1 MNQLYA
7 EIERRGET
15 IQAQLAENQLLLDA
29 FYASLD
35 LSWIYHD
42 NALEGVVLSFHEL
55 NAAIDDAIISDITLI
70 PTYEDVQNHKAA
82 IEYVRQTAARRKPA
96 LNLEYLKKLHQ
107 ILSQEHSPRPIK
119 APPKPAAGQYRKD
132 NPLHRMYFHEIAAPE
147 KISYQ
152 MRKIIS
158 WMASDEYKKMHA
170 IKRAAVAHHKL
181 ITIYPW
187 PRHSGKVARL
197 LMNAIL
203 IREGQLP
210 AVLHAIERQ
219 RYYESLRQPPEALV
233 ELVTESLLRTVKSAE
248 KMLSDAE
255 EEKGVIEGGAFR
267 SCPSLRLD
275 FDRQARLTNRKT
287 TSFQP
292 WHCRVAV
299 PG

>member
-7 EIERRGET
+7 EIERKSEA
-15 IQAQLAENQLLLDA
+15 IMAELSQDEALLAA
-29 FYASLD
+29 FYANLD

-70 PTYEDVQNHKAA
+70 PTYEDVQNHKTA
-82 IEYVRQTAARRKPA
+82 IEYVRQTAMRRKPA
-96 LNLEYLKKLHQ
+96 LNLDYLKKLHS
-107 ILSQEHSPRPIK
+107 ILSTEHSPRPIK

-132 NPLHRMYFHEIAAPE
+132 NPLHRMYFHEIAPPE

-158 WMASDEYKKMHA
+158 WMTSDEYKKLHP
-170 IKRAAVAHHKL
+170 IKRAALAHHKL

-187 PRHSGKVARL
+187 PRHSGKVSRL

-203 IREGQLP
+203 MREGQLP

-233 ELVTESLLRTVKSAE
+233 ELVTESLTRTVKSAE
-248 KMLSDAE
+248 KM
-255 EEKGVIEGGAFR
+255 IEDHREQKKA
-267 SCPSLRLD
+267 S
-275 FDRQARLTNRKT
+275 
-287 TSFQP
+287 
-292 WHCRVAV
+292 
-299 PG
+299 